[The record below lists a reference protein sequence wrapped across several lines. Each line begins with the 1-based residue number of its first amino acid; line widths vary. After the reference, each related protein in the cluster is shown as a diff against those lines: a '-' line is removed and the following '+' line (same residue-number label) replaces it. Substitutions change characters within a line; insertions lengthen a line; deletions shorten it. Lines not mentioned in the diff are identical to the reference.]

1 MSSKWIAG
9 ARPRTLPAAIS
20 PVVVG
25 TALAYRLDKEISY
38 ANAFLALLVSL
49 SLQVAV
55 NYANDYSDGI
65 KGTDEK
71 RVGPVRLVG
80 SGLASA
86 AAVKRAA
93 FIAFGFAAIAG
104 TLLSIRTSYILI
116 LVGLISIAAAWTY
129 TGSNKPYGYRG
140 FGEISVF
147 VFFGIIATVGTF
159 YAATERVVWQAFL
172 LSIPVGA
179 MSCALLAINNLRD
192 LPKDDVVGK
201 KTLAV
206 VMGDKSTRD
215 LYKWLMFFALV
226 MSVALSFFSFFYLLA
241 LISLP
246 LVSKSVRSVSAGAS
260 GPALI
265 ELLAKTGRIQI
276 IYAVALSFAA
286 WLVAR

>member
-1 MSSKWIAG
+1 MTSKWITG

-25 TALAYRLDKEISY
+25 TALAYRLDKNIDY
-38 ANAFLALLVSL
+38 LNALLALFVSL
-49 SLQVAV
+49 ALQVAV

-86 AAVKRAA
+86 RAVKVAA
-93 FIAFGFAAIAG
+93 YLSFACAAIAG
-104 TLLSIRTSYILI
+104 TLLSIRTSYLLILI
-116 LVGLISIAAAWTY
+116 GLVAIAAAWTY
-129 TGSNKPYGYRG
+129 TGSSKPYGYRG

-147 VFFGIIATVGTF
+147 VFFGIVATVGTF
-159 YAATERVVWQAFL
+159 YAATERVVWQAFI

-192 LPKDDVVGK
+192 LPKDALVGK

-206 VMGDKSTRD
+206 RIGDLKARAFFIFLLLLAHVASLITIFVTPWAAISILLFPISFQISRSIVRGAQGVDLIPLLGKTGRLQLLLST
-215 LYKWLMFFALV
+215 AL
-226 MSVALSFFSFFYLLA
+226 ALA
-241 LISLP
+241 LI
-246 LVSKSVRSVSAGAS
+246 A
-260 GPALI
+260 
-265 ELLAKTGRIQI
+265 
-276 IYAVALSFAA
+276 
-286 WLVAR
+286 